1 MIVNGGTLRCLG
13 GWSKKFLWIVATL
26 HDILAIQI
34 EINNCNNLRHK
45 MSHNHYCL
53 LDNLRHGMSH
63 NYYCLLD
70 T

>member
-1 MIVNGGTLRCLG
+1 MPWRLEQEDFMDRC
-13 GWSKKFLWIVATL
+13 STSN
-26 HDILAIQI
+26 DILAIQI